1 MKKIESAHAPAALGP
16 YSQGIIHGDTV
27 FLSGQLGIDP
37 ESGNM
42 HDSLE
47 DQTHQIFKNIENVLK
62 EADANLNDIIKVTV
76 LLEDINDFAAVNEIY
91 GTYFDDPFPARSA
104 FAVKDLPA
112 GGKIEI
118 EIIAS
123 VAK

>member
-1 MKKIESAHAPAALGP
+1 MKKIESANAPAALGP
-16 YSQGIIHGDTV
+16 YSQGIIHGETV

-42 HDSLE
+42 HDALE
-47 DQTHQIFKNIENVLK
+47 DQTHQIFKNIESVLK
-62 EADANLNDIIKVTV
+62 EAGATLNDIVKVTV
-76 LLEDINDFAAVNEIY
+76 LLADINDFAAVNEIY
-91 GTYFDDPFPARSA
+91 GTYFKEPYPARSA

-118 EIIAS
+118 EVIAS
-123 VAK
+123 LAK

>member
-1 MKKIESAHAPAALGP
+1 MKKIESANAPAALGP
-16 YSQGIIHGDTV
+16 YSQGIIHGETI

-42 HDSLE
+42 HDSVE

-62 EADANLNDIIKVTV
+62 EADATLNDIIKVTV
-76 LLEDINDFAAVNEIY
+76 LLADINDFTAVNEIY
-91 GTYFDDPFPARSA
+91 GTYFENPFPARSA

-118 EIIAS
+118 EVIAS
-123 VAK
+123 AAN

>member
-1 MKKIESAHAPAALGP
+1 MKKIESANAPAALGP
-16 YSQGIIHGDTV
+16 YSQGIIHGETV

-37 ESGNM
+37 SSGDM

-62 EADANLNDIIKVTV
+62 EADATLNDVVKVTV
-76 LLEDINDFAAVNEIY
+76 LLADIDDFAAVNEIY
-91 GTYFDDPFPARSA
+91 GEYFDDPYPARSA

-118 EIIAS
+118 EVIAS
-123 VAK
+123 LAK

>member
-16 YSQGIIHGDTV
+16 YSQGIIHGDTI